1 MRNEELMNQPAVCC
15 KDDDTLMAA
24 AGKMWDNDCGSLP
37 IIDAENRLC
46 GMLTD
51 RDICMAAYTRGCAL
65 QDIPI
70 HEVMARDV
78 ACCTA
83 DDTIENAEALM
94 RSRQIRRV
102 PVVNAE
108 HQVVGMLSMNDIARQ
123 AASAPGDGVT
133 EHDVVDTLAAICQPR
148 SSAGMGATPP
158 PM

>member
-1 MRNEELMNQPAVCC
+1 MRNDELMSQPAVCC
-15 KDDDTLMAA
+15 KEDDTLMAA

-37 IIDAENRLC
+37 IVDAENRLC

-51 RDICMAAYTRGCAL
+51 RDICMAAYTRGSTL
-65 QDIPI
+65 QDITI
-70 HEVMARDV
+70 RDVMTRDV

-83 DDTIENAEALM
+83 DDTIENAEDLM
-94 RSRQIRRV
+94 RGRQIRRV
-102 PVVNAE
+102 PVVNADQ
-108 HQVVGMLSMNDIARQ
+108 QVVGVLSMNDIARQ

-148 SSAGMGATPP
+148 SAGASATPP